1 MFTKLMNL
9 NKLIESNH
17 PKTILERLN
26 QGLPSSY
33 IHGIAICFSPETGQY
48 LGLRTVE
55 GSENVVYREASGS
68 NGYAVTAVQC
78 LSGKSYSTVAKL
90 KRAVA
95 DLAQNLPQ
103 VEPSLELI
111 NKNYIEETIT
121 AELEEKIKELNIS
134 VDSRGYLFVAFYKEN
149 KIIPLY
155 EFPDI
160 QNRMIQKTLTEQ
172 YGKAKEYSA
181 ISDDKT
187 CSICGTTGRK
197 VYGNFSLLKCYNLDK
212 PGMITG
218 GFSYDE
224 TPVRNFPVCEEC
236 LTAVSSAKN
245 YVEKY
250 LSFNLCGNSYW
261 LIPEIQ
267 VNDSTLSKI
276 ILKVMEKRQINSLKT
291 ENIIK
296 ITGDEKEILE
306 ELADASQGNDNVSM
320 TMIFYE
326 ESNSSWRILAEIPE
340 VLPSRI
346 HTIYKVKHIIEKNP
360 YLQNKTKKG
369 GFSFTF
375 KTIKQFAGNDFQ
387 TSQKKFLKYIEA
399 VFKGEPI
406 SYDSFV
412 NDLATGLMYQSK
424 QNPDLLR
431 FTSRDAL
438 ASWLFMYHLGII
450 KKETR
455 YNMKEDMFQSGE
467 NNYAQFLNNHKDYF
481 DCNEKIVAFLTG
493 CYISKVLDAQQSKLS
508 NSPFF
513 KKLRG
518 LKIDKKR
525 LESLYPE
532 ARNKIQQYDAFGLV
546 KEIDSML
553 AQKWIECGNQW
564 NISDSETTLAF
575 TLGISL
581 DYQVNNV
588 ESN

>member
-1 MFTKLMNL
+1 MHL
-9 NKLIESNH
+9 NQLIEKDH
-17 PKTILERLN
+17 PKTLLERLN
-26 QGLPSSY
+26 QGLPTSY
-33 IHGIAICFSPETGQY
+33 VHGIAICFSPDTGQY

-55 GSENVVYREASGS
+55 GSGNVVYREASGA

-78 LSGKSYSTVAKL
+78 LSGKPYSTVGKL

-95 DLAQNLPQ
+95 DLSQNLPHIK
-103 VEPSLELI
+103 PSLELI
-111 NKNYIEETIT
+111 NNNYVEETIT
-121 AELEEKIKELNIS
+121 AELEAKIKELDIN
-134 VDSRGYLFVAFYKEN
+134 VDSRGYLFVAFYHEN
-149 KIIPLY
+149 KITPLY

-160 QNRMIQKTLTEQ
+160 QERMIQKTLIEQ
-172 YGKAKEYSA
+172 YGKADKYSA
-181 ISDDKT
+181 ISHEKT

-218 GFSYDE
+218 GFSYDK
-224 TPVRNFPVCEEC
+224 TPAQNFPVCEEC

-245 YVEKY
+245 YVEDN

-261 LIPEIQ
+261 VIPEIQ
-267 VNDSTLSKI
+267 INDESFSKI
-276 ILKVMEKRQINSLKT
+276 ILEIMGNRQTNSLET
-291 ENIIK
+291 ENIRN
-296 ITGDEKEILE
+296 ITGDENEILE
-306 ELADASQGNDNVSM
+306 EMADASQGNDNVSM
-320 TMIFYE
+320 TMVFYE

-346 HTIYKVKHIIEKNP
+346 HTIYKVKHDIEQNP
-360 YLQNKTKKG
+360 YLQIKTKKG

-375 KTIKQFAGNDFQ
+375 KTIKQFAGNDLHV
-387 TSQKKFLKYIEA
+387 SQKKFMKYIEA
-399 VFKGEPI
+399 VFTGEPI
-406 SYDSFV
+406 SYDCFV

-424 QNPDLLR
+424 QNPELLG

-438 ASWLFMYHLGII
+438 ASWLFMYQLGII
-450 KKETR
+450 KKEDGC
-455 YNMKEDMFQSGE
+455 NMKDEMFQSGD
-467 NNYAQFLNNHKDYF
+467 NNYMQFLNNHKDYF

-493 CYISKVLDAQQSKLS
+493 CYISKVLYAQKSKLS
-508 NSPFF
+508 SSPFF

-564 NISDSETTLAF
+564 KISDSETTLAF